1 MTPNLKKIT
10 VLGGG
15 SWGTALGI
23 LLGKKGFE
31 VTIFE
36 YLKENVELIEKFKE
50 NIKFLPGVKIPAN
63 VAFTYELD
71 EAIGETEAIIL
82 ALPSH
87 TVSDVLG
94 EVSKILKR
102 EPLFVIATKGIE
114 TSTLQR
120 MSELA
125 GSRLPYLKE
134 DVVVLSGPSFAY
146 EVSRDVPT
154 AVVAASKNKEKA
166 ELAQELLVTP
176 SFRVYTNPDVIGV
189 ELGGS
194 LKNVLAIACGIS
206 DGLGFGDNTKAALMT
221 RGLAEI
227 IRLGLVLGARKET
240 FAGLSG
246 MGDLIAT
253 CTSGHSR
260 NRHLGEMIGY
270 GKSLEEALGEMIMVA
285 EGVKTTEAAVKL
297 GKKLK
302 VELPITEK
310 VYEVLFKGEDP
321 LNAVKNLMLRRARA
335 EG

>member
-1 MTPNLKKIT
+1 MTLNLKKIT

-63 VAFTYELD
+63 VAFTCKLD
-71 EAIGETEAIIL
+71 EALGETEAIIL

-94 EVSKILKR
+94 EVSKILKG

-134 DVVVLSGPSFAY
+134 EGIVLSGPSFAY

-176 SFRVYTNPDVIGV
+176 NFRVYTNSDVVGV

-206 DGLGFGDNTKAALMT
+206 DGLGL
-221 RGLAEI
+221 EI
-227 IRLGLVLGARKET
+227 IPKRL
-240 FAGLSG
+240 
-246 MGDLIAT
+246 
-253 CTSGHSR
+253 
-260 NRHLGEMIGY
+260 
-270 GKSLEEALGEMIMVA
+270 
-285 EGVKTTEAAVKL
+285 
-297 GKKLK
+297 
-302 VELPITEK
+302 
-310 VYEVLFKGEDP
+310 
-321 LNAVKNLMLRRARA
+321 
-335 EG
+335 

>member
-36 YLKENVELIEKFKE
+36 YLKENVELIKKHRE
-50 NIKFLPGVKIPAN
+50 NIKFLPGVKIGGN
-63 VAFTYELD
+63 VVFTYKLD
-71 EAIGETEAIIL
+71 EALGKAEAIVL

-87 TVSDVLG
+87 TVCDVLG
-94 EVSKILKR
+94 TASKILND

-125 GSRLPYLKE
+125 GNYLPYLKE
-134 DVVVLSGPSFAY
+134 DVVVVSGPSFAY

-154 AVVAASKNKEKA
+154 AVVAASKNREKA
-166 ELAQELLVTP
+166 ELAQGLFMTP
-176 SFRVYTNPDVIGV
+176 NFRVYTNPDVTGV

-194 LKNVLAIACGIS
+194 LKNVIAIACGIS
-206 DGLGFGDNTKAALMT
+206 DGLAFGDNTKAALIT
-221 RGLAEI
+221 RGLAEMM
-227 IRLGLVLGARKET
+227 RLGVALGARKET

-253 CTSGHSR
+253 CTSNHSR
-260 NRHLGEMIGY
+260 NRHLGEMVGQ
-270 GKSLEEALGEMIMVA
+270 GKSLEEALGEMVMVA
-285 EGVKTTEAAVKL
+285 EGVKTTEAAVQL

-310 VYEVLFKGEDP
+310 VYAVLFKDEEP
-321 LNAVKNLMLRRARA
+321 AKAVKDLMLRRAGP